1 MDPGTGGEA
10 RALDK
15 LDLTP
20 VEVKPEFAIAADVIV
35 KAAGAGIILLVDDLR
50 ADLVCEQCG
59 QSVICLRNQGGSF
72 WLTTAAISGG
82 VISHLIQVHGWT
94 REGGPP
100 DDGGHDGEHDL
111 PRRTPG
117 AALAH
122 LGYVA
127 RHGGLDR
134 PGPGHHDQKRDH
146 GGSP

>member
-94 REGGPP
+94 REGGPLHGGQH
-100 DDGGHDGEHDL
+100 DGGREAGE
-111 PRRTPG
+111 
-117 AALAH
+117 AAAD

-127 RHGGLDR
+127 RHGGPDS
-134 PGPGHHDQKRDH
+134 PGPGHHDQECDR